1 MKIRFSWFR
10 VSVFLICVFLAGVF
24 VFVVP
29 SEKPSRL
36 LAVISESVLVG
47 ASLVVAFVLKRSLVH
62 PGIPTGLLL
71 ISLSV
76 YMDLLQSITGLMLFE
91 TLAVALSVMAVI
103 ILLYYIV
110 LHVRNL
116 RIMMIEHEIII
127 NDSNIGVIL
136 RNLKDN
142 SFRFNEA
149 ARRILGYEP
158 EELKSL
164 SIYDIVLPQDLG
176 FHDEM
181 IERVMKG
188 EAISPFE
195 ARYAGKNRKQID
207 VQVSASLVKNGKGIP
222 DYIMLAFRDIT
233 RIKAMELSLMEL
245 NKFHRALNEVVT
257 EALESGFD
265 DNTYHDFLFKCVE
278 AFPGADAGI
287 FLLKEEDE
295 RFHYVAAC
303 NYDFE
308 ELKKVSFATDELI
321 QANSDRVMVIK
332 DYAVDYE
339 MDDERQRILLTA
351 GRLREIKSTI
361 TIPILIDGKVM
372 MYFNLDSLESST
384 AFDNPE
390 IQEIAASFGRAV
402 AVLLSRLRLERE
414 LNKQRELLEKLSL
427 EDPLTGLP
435 NRRYFFDYS
444 ARQIEYLRRMG
455 EEMTILYLDL
465 NDFKGVNDTMGH
477 DFGDELL
484 KEVGKR
490 LNSICRSSDL
500 IARMGGDEFVYVLP
514 STGKEEAAEVIKRI
528 RNSFKEPFIVENKSI
543 YLSTSIGVALFPEDG
558 KSVRELLIVAD
569 ERMYSNKGRTNGKT
583 NKSRIEE

>member
-1 MKIRFSWFR
+1 LKVRFSWFR

-24 VFVVP
+24 IFVIP
-29 SEKPSRL
+29 SEKPARL
-36 LAVISESVLVG
+36 LTVLSESVLVG

-62 PGIPTGLLL
+62 PGIPAGLLL

-76 YMDLLQSITGLMLFE
+76 YMDLLQSITGFILFE
-91 TLAVALSVMAVI
+91 TLAVVLSI
-103 ILLYYIV
+103 IAAIVLLYYIV

-116 RIMMIEHEIII
+116 RIMIIEHETII
-127 NDSNIGVIL
+127 NGSNEGVIL

-142 SFRFNEA
+142 TVRFNEA
-149 ARRILGYEP
+149 ARKILGYEP
-158 EELKSL
+158 EELKRL
-164 SIYDIVLPQDLG
+164 SIYDIVLPQELE
-176 FHDEM
+176 FHGEM
-181 IERVMKG
+181 MERVMKG
-188 EAISPFE
+188 ETISPYE
-195 ARYAGKNRKQID
+195 ARYAGKNGKEID
-207 VQVSASLVKNGKGIP
+207 VQVNASLVKNDKGIP
-222 DYIMLAFRDIT
+222 DYIIFAFRDIT
-233 RIKAMELSLMEL
+233 RIKAMELSLREL
-245 NKFHRALNEVVT
+245 NRFHRALNEVVT
-257 EALESGFD
+257 EALESGL
-265 DNTYHDFLFKCVE
+265 DNNAYHDFLFRCVE
-278 AFPGADAGI
+278 AFPGADAGV

-321 QANSDRVMVIK
+321 QANSDRVTVIK

-339 MDDERQRILLTA
+339 MDDERQRIILTA
-351 GRLREIKSTI
+351 GRLGEIKSTI

-372 MYFNLDSLESST
+372 MYFNLDSLKSST
-384 AFDNPE
+384 VFDNPE

-414 LNKQRELLEKLSL
+414 LNKQRELMERLSM

-435 NRRYFFDYS
+435 NRRYFFDCS
-444 ARQIEYLRRMG
+444 ARQIEYLRRRK

-500 IARMGGDEFVYVLP
+500 LARMGGDEFVYVLP
-514 STGKEEAAEVIKRI
+514 STGKEEIAEVIKRI
-528 RNSFKEPFIVENKSI
+528 RNSFKEPFVVENKSI
-543 YLSTSIGVALFPEDG
+543 YLSTSIGKALFPEDG
-558 KSVRELLIVAD
+558 QSVRELLIVAD
-569 ERMYSNKGRTNGKT
+569 ERMYSDKDRTNGRI